1 MSNNKMTQE
10 QRIYHS
16 KRTKKQ
22 NDSLHLYFENLAQ
35 HLNNEGYDVRIVFQV
50 LAEKGIDVFW
60 SKTIVKELWR
70 MIQKA
75 ELGKVSTT
83 ELDSTGEITKIH
95 DILNKFLS
103 ENFYI
108 NEPFPSIETL
118 MEKHERQN

>member
-1 MSNNKMTQE
+1 MKLKKNN
-10 QRIYHS
+10 
-16 KRTKKQ
+16 RTKKQ

-75 ELGKVSTT
+75 ELGKTSTT
-83 ELDSTGEITKIH
+83 ELDSANEITQIH

-108 NEPFPSIETL
+108 NEPFPSIESL
-118 MEKHERQN
+118 MEHDQNRNNKTP